1 MGLMNKKTVFCLVTA
16 LFWCSLYAYV
26 PQLGSFAKNLGAS
39 YRMIGFIAGSYGISQ
54 TLLRIPLGIASD
66 ILGKRKIFIVLGS
79 LVTVASAFLIFLAPS
94 PVTLLAGRFLA
105 GIAAATWVNFT
116 VMYASYYEHDESPKA
131 IGIINSVNR
140 AGQFIAMLVGGIIS
154 LYFGMRHVFLFSAAI
169 GALAAVLSL
178 MIEEE
183 RCVEDGQLFKVS
195 DMLLFLKKKD
205 VITISILGALSQ
217 LITYGTTLGFTPVV
231 AFNLGATYYQLGI
244 MSMLFVLPQILV
256 SALSGSV
263 LIDKLG
269 ERNTLLTGFVINT
282 ALSIVIPIVPW
293 LWALYVV
300 QILNGIGMA
309 LTFPLLTGLVIQN
322 VPGQLRNAV
331 MGFFQAVFG
340 LGMILGPILLG
351 TVGDKY
357 GLVMG
362 FLAVGFI
369 GLLAIILTIY
379 YYLSQDMSS
388 KSLIEGGKC

>member
-1 MGLMNKKTVFCLVTA
+1 MNKKAVFCIVTA

-39 YRMIGFIAGSYGISQ
+39 YRMIGLIAGSYGISQ
-54 TLLRIPLGIASD
+54 TLLRIPLGVASD
-66 ILGKRKIFIVLGS
+66 MLGKRKIFIVIGS
-79 LVTVASAFLIFLAPS
+79 LVTVASAFLMFLAPS
-94 PVTLLAGRFLA
+94 PVMLLIGRFLA

-116 VMYASYYEHDESPKA
+116 VMYASYYEYDESPKA

-154 LYFGMRHVFLFSAAI
+154 FYFGMRHVFLLSAAI
-169 GALAAVLSL
+169 GALAAILSL

-183 RCVEDGQLFKVS
+183 RCVEEGQLFRVS
-195 DMLLFLKKKD
+195 DMLSFIKKKE
-205 VITISILGALSQ
+205 VIIISVLGALSQ

-256 SALSGSV
+256 SALAGSL

-269 ERNTLLTGFVINT
+269 ERNTLLTGFAINT
-282 ALSIVIPIVPW
+282 ALSIVIPFVPW

-300 QILNGIGMA
+300 QVLNGIGMA

-357 GLVMG
+357 GLQAG
-362 FLAVGFI
+362 FLAVGFM
-369 GLLAIILTIY
+369 GFLAIMLTIY
-379 YYLSQDMSS
+379 HYLSHDMSS

>member
-1 MGLMNKKTVFCLVTA
+1 MNKKAVFCIVTA

-39 YRMIGFIAGSYGISQ
+39 YRMIGLIAGSYGISQ
-54 TLLRIPLGIASD
+54 TLLRIPLGVASD
-66 ILGKRKIFIVLGS
+66 MLGKRKIFIVIGS
-79 LVTVASAFLIFLAPS
+79 LVTVVSAFLVFVAPN
-94 PVTLLAGRFLA
+94 PVTLLVGRFLA

-116 VMYASYYEHDESPKA
+116 VMYAGYYELNESPKA

-140 AGQFIAMLVGGIIS
+140 AGQFIAMLAGGIIS
-154 LYFGMRHVFLFSAAI
+154 LYLGMRHVFLFSTII
-169 GALAAVLSL
+169 GAAAAAVSFT
-178 MIEEE
+178 IKEE
-183 RCVEDGQLFKVS
+183 RHVRDGRPFKLS
-195 DMLLFLKKKD
+195 DMLLFLKKKE
-205 VITISILGALSQ
+205 VIIISILGALSQ
-217 LITYGTTLGFTPVV
+217 LITYGTTFGFTPVV

-256 SALSGSV
+256 SALAGSL

-269 ERNTLLTGFVINT
+269 ERNTLLTGFAINT
-282 ALSIVIPIVPW
+282 ALSIVIPLVPW

-300 QILNGIGMA
+300 QVLNGIGMA

-357 GLVMG
+357 GLQAG
-362 FLAVGFI
+362 FLAVGFM
-369 GLLAIILTIY
+369 GFLAIMLTIY
-379 YYLSQDMSS
+379 HYLSHDMSS

>member
-1 MGLMNKKTVFCLVTA
+1 MNKKAVFCIVTA

-39 YRMIGFIAGSYGISQ
+39 YRMIGLIAGSYGISQ
-54 TLLRIPLGIASD
+54 TLLRIPLGVASD
-66 ILGKRKIFIVLGS
+66 MLGKRKIFIVIGS
-79 LVTVASAFLIFLAPS
+79 LVTVASAFLMFLAPS
-94 PVTLLAGRFLA
+94 PVMLLIGRFLA

-116 VMYASYYEHDESPKA
+116 VMYASYYEYDESPKA

-154 LYFGMRHVFLFSAAI
+154 FYFGMRHVFLLSAAI
-169 GALAAVLSL
+169 GALAAILSL

-183 RCVEDGQLFKVS
+183 RCVEEGQLFRVS
-195 DMLLFLKKKD
+195 DMLSFIKKKE
-205 VITISILGALSQ
+205 VIIISVLGALSQ

-256 SALSGSV
+256 SALAGSL

-269 ERNTLLTGFVINT
+269 ERNTLLIGFAINT
-282 ALSIVIPIVPW
+282 ALSIVIPLVPW

-300 QILNGIGMA
+300 QVLNGIGMA

-357 GLVMG
+357 GLQAG
-362 FLAVGFI
+362 FLAVGFM
-369 GLLAIILTIY
+369 GFLAIMLTIY
-379 YYLSQDMSS
+379 HYLSHDMSS

>member
-1 MGLMNKKTVFCLVTA
+1 MNKKTVFCFVTA

-66 ILGKRKIFIVLGS
+66 MLGKRKIFIVLGS
-79 LVTVASAFLIFLAPS
+79 LVTVVSAFPIFVAPS

-105 GIAAATWVNFT
+105 GIAAATWINFT

-169 GALAAVLSL
+169 GALAAILSL

-183 RCVEDGQLFKVS
+183 KCVEDGQLFKVS

-256 SALSGSV
+256 SALSGS
-263 LIDKLG
+263 LLMDKLG
-269 ERNTLLTGFVINT
+269 ERNILLIGFAINT
-282 ALSIVIPIVPW
+282 ALSIVIPLVPW

-340 LGMILGPILLG
+340 LGMIVGPILLG

-357 GLVMG
+357 GLVAG

-369 GLLAIILTIY
+369 GLLAIMLTIY

-388 KSLIEGGKC
+388 ESLIEGGKC

>member
-1 MGLMNKKTVFCLVTA
+1 MNKKTVFCIVTA

-39 YRMIGFIAGSYGISQ
+39 YRMIGLIAGSYGISQ
-54 TLLRIPLGIASD
+54 TLLRIPLGVASD
-66 ILGKRKIFIVLGS
+66 MLGKRKIFIVIGS
-79 LVTVASAFLIFLAPS
+79 FVTVASAFLIFLAPS

-140 AGQFIAMLVGGIIS
+140 AGQFIAMLMGGIIS

-169 GALAAVLSL
+169 GALATVLSL

-183 RCVEDGQLFKVS
+183 KCVKDGQLFKMS
-195 DMLLFLKKKD
+195 DMLSFIKKKE
-205 VITISILGALSQ
+205 VIIISVLGALSQ

-256 SALSGSV
+256 SALAGSL

-282 ALSIVIPIVPW
+282 ALSIVIPLVPW

-351 TVGDKY
+351 TVGNKH
-357 GLVMG
+357 GLQAGFFVVGFMG
-362 FLAVGFI
+362 FLAI
-369 GLLAIILTIY
+369 MLTIY
-379 YYLSQDMSS
+379 YYLSHHMSS

>member
-1 MGLMNKKTVFCLVTA
+1 MNKKAVFCIVTA

-39 YRMIGFIAGSYGISQ
+39 YRMIGLIAGSYGISQ
-54 TLLRIPLGIASD
+54 TLLRIPLGVASD
-66 ILGKRKIFIVLGS
+66 MLGKRKIFIVIGS
-79 LVTVASAFLIFLAPS
+79 LVTVASAFLMFLAPS
-94 PVTLLAGRFLA
+94 PVMLLIGRFLA

-116 VMYASYYEHDESPKA
+116 VMYASYYEYDESPKA

-154 LYFGMRHVFLFSAAI
+154 FYFGMRHVFLFSAAI
-169 GALAAVLSL
+169 GALAAILSL

-183 RCVEDGQLFKVS
+183 RCVEEGQLFRMS
-195 DMLLFLKKKD
+195 DMLSFIKKKE
-205 VITISILGALSQ
+205 VIIISVLGALSQ

-256 SALSGSV
+256 SALAGSL

-269 ERNTLLTGFVINT
+269 ERNTLLTGFAINT
-282 ALSIVIPIVPW
+282 ALSIIIPLVPW

-300 QILNGIGMA
+300 QVLNGIGMA

-357 GLVMG
+357 GLQAG
-362 FLAVGFI
+362 FLAVGFM
-369 GLLAIILTIY
+369 GFLAIVLTIY
-379 YYLSQDMSS
+379 HYLSHDMSS

>member
-1 MGLMNKKTVFCLVTA
+1 
-16 LFWCSLYAYV
+16 
-26 PQLGSFAKNLGAS
+26 
-39 YRMIGFIAGSYGISQ
+39 MIGLIAGSYGISQ
-54 TLLRIPLGIASD
+54 TLLRIPLGVASD
-66 ILGKRKIFIVLGS
+66 MLGKRKIFIVIGS
-79 LVTVASAFLIFLAPS
+79 LVTVVSAFLVFVAPN
-94 PVTLLAGRFLA
+94 PVTLLVGRFLA

-116 VMYASYYEHDESPKA
+116 VMYAGYYELNESPKA

-140 AGQFIAMLVGGIIS
+140 AGQFIAMLAGGIIS
-154 LYFGMRHVFLFSAAI
+154 LYLGMRHVFLFSTII
-169 GALAAVLSL
+169 GAAAAAVSFT
-178 MIEEE
+178 IKEE
-183 RCVEDGQLFKVS
+183 RHVRDGRPFKLS
-195 DMLLFLKKKD
+195 DMLLFLKKKE
-205 VITISILGALSQ
+205 VIIISILGALSQ
-217 LITYGTTLGFTPVV
+217 LITYGTTFGFTPVV

-256 SALSGSV
+256 SALAGSL

-269 ERNTLLTGFVINT
+269 ERNTLLTGFAINT
-282 ALSIVIPIVPW
+282 VLSIVIPLVPW

-300 QILNGIGMA
+300 QVLNGIGMA

-340 LGMILGPILLG
+340 LGMIVGPILLG

-357 GLVMG
+357 GLVAG

-369 GLLAIILTIY
+369 GLLAIMLTIY

-388 KSLIEGGKC
+388 ESLIEGGKC

>member
-1 MGLMNKKTVFCLVTA
+1 
-16 LFWCSLYAYV
+16 
-26 PQLGSFAKNLGAS
+26 
-39 YRMIGFIAGSYGISQ
+39 MIGFIAGSYGISQ
-54 TLLRIPLGIASD
+54 TLLRIPLGVTSD
-66 ILGKRKIFIVLGS
+66 MLGKRKIFIVLGS
-79 LVTVASAFLIFLAPS
+79 LVTVVSAFPIFVAPS

-169 GALAAVLSL
+169 GALAAILSL

-183 RCVEDGQLFKVS
+183 KCVEDGQLFKVS

-256 SALSGSV
+256 SVLAGSL

-269 ERNTLLTGFVINT
+269 ERNTLLTGFAINT
-282 ALSIVIPIVPW
+282 ALSIVIPLVPW

-340 LGMILGPILLG
+340 LGMIVGPILLG

-357 GLVMG
+357 GLVAG

-369 GLLAIILTIY
+369 GLLAIMLTIY

-388 KSLIEGGKC
+388 ESLIEGGKC

>member
-1 MGLMNKKTVFCLVTA
+1 MNKKAVFCIVTA

-39 YRMIGFIAGSYGISQ
+39 YRMIGLIAGSYGISQ
-54 TLLRIPLGIASD
+54 TLLRIPLGVASD
-66 ILGKRKIFIVLGS
+66 MLGKRKIFIVIGS
-79 LVTVASAFLIFLAPS
+79 LVTVASAFLMFLAPS
-94 PVTLLAGRFLA
+94 PVMLLIGRFLA

-116 VMYASYYEHDESPKA
+116 VMYASYYEYDESPKA

-154 LYFGMRHVFLFSAAI
+154 FYFGMRHVFLLSAAI
-169 GALAAVLSL
+169 GALAAILSL

-183 RCVEDGQLFKVS
+183 RCVEEGQLFRVS
-195 DMLLFLKKKD
+195 DMLSFIKKKE
-205 VITISILGALSQ
+205 VIIISVLGALSQ

-256 SALSGSV
+256 SALAGSL

-269 ERNTLLTGFVINT
+269 ERNTLLTGFAINT
-282 ALSIVIPIVPW
+282 ALSIVIPLVPW

-300 QILNGIGMA
+300 QVLNGIGMA

-357 GLVMG
+357 GLQAG
-362 FLAVGFI
+362 FLAVGFM
-369 GLLAIILTIY
+369 GFLAIMLTIY
-379 YYLSQDMSS
+379 HYLSHDMSS

>member
-1 MGLMNKKTVFCLVTA
+1 MNKKAVFCIVTA

-39 YRMIGFIAGSYGISQ
+39 YRMIGLIAGSYGISQ
-54 TLLRIPLGIASD
+54 TLLRIPLGVTSD
-66 ILGKRKIFIVLGS
+66 MLGKRKIFIVIGS

-94 PVTLLAGRFLA
+94 PVMLLIGRFLA

-116 VMYASYYEHDESPKA
+116 VMYASYYEYDESPKA

-154 LYFGMRHVFLFSAAI
+154 FYFGMRHVFLLSAAI
-169 GALAAVLSL
+169 GALAAILSL

-183 RCVEDGQLFKVS
+183 RCVEEGQLFRVS
-195 DMLLFLKKKD
+195 DMLSFIKKKE
-205 VITISILGALSQ
+205 VIIISVLGALSQ

-256 SALSGSV
+256 SALAGSL

-269 ERNTLLTGFVINT
+269 ERNTLLTGFAINT
-282 ALSIVIPIVPW
+282 VLSIVIPLVPW

-300 QILNGIGMA
+300 QVLNGIGMA

-357 GLVMG
+357 GLQAG
-362 FLAVGFI
+362 FLAVGFM
-369 GLLAIILTIY
+369 GFLAIMLTIY
-379 YYLSQDMSS
+379 HYLSHDMSS